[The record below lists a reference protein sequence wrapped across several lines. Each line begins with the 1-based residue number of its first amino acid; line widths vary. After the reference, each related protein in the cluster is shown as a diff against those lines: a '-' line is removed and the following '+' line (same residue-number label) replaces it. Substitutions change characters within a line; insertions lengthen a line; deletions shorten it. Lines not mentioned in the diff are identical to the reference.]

1 MDAEIWCD
9 LIQFLVGGLN
19 IAEPQPALRSIEV
32 ALIWEWEG
40 LHLDRGILRQITPIE
55 KPASEKEKGR
65 TLLRPSRTTLIKYQI
80 MGLEKVTTTGD
91 TADFHFVQDFTK
103 CRQQADHHSAK
114 NLC

>member
-1 MDAEIWCD
+1 

-65 TLLRPSRTTLIKYQI
+65 TLLRPSRTTLKKYNFVPLPETL
-80 MGLEKVTTTGD
+80 MNFEGEPGLNGTRNTLRTWPK
-91 TADFHFVQDFTK
+91 
-103 CRQQADHHSAK
+103 
-114 NLC
+114 